1 MTRAAPRGRT
11 APRRADREVEGGLVV
26 GVDIGATKVVAGL
39 VNRRG
44 RLEAESDRVV
54 HRNDGPRGVLASVL
68 AAVAELGSRGE
79 RPSAVGVA
87 VAAQVDA
94 ETGVVLYAPNL
105 RWRNVPLGPWLSRAL
120 ALPVTLENDVR
131 AATWGEWRHGRFAQ
145 ERNLAC
151 LYIGT
156 GVGGGFVVDGRLL
169 SGACHAAGEV
179 GHITLVAGG
188 RKCSCPHRGC
198 LEAYVGG
205 WAVGARAR
213 EAARAEPRLGAPL
226 VARAGGLN
234 RVNASTVTALARS
247 KDPLS
252 VRLMGETGAWL
263 GAGAVSIVN
272 AFNPGVLLLGGGLVE
287 GYPDLIPEV
296 RRAIARG
303 AQPPAARAVRV
314 ARVHLGPMS
323 PVIGAAA
330 RARDRPTARAEGR
343 A

>member
-1 MTRAAPRGRT
+1 M
-11 APRRADREVEGGLVV
+11 
-26 GVDIGATKVVAGL
+26 VAGL
-39 VNRRG
+39 VDARG

-68 AAVAELGSRGE
+68 AAVAELEPDGG

-87 VAAQVDA
+87 VAAQVDPG
-94 ETGVVLYAPNL
+94 TGVVLYAPNL
-105 RWRNVPLGPWLSRAL
+105 RWRNVPLGPWLARAL

-131 AATWGEWRHGRFAQ
+131 AATWGEWRHGRFAR
-145 ERNLAC
+145 EGNLAC

-156 GVGGGFVVDGRLL
+156 GVGGGFVVDGGLL
-169 SGACHAAGEV
+169 GGACHAAGEV

-213 EAARAEPRLGAPL
+213 EAVRADRRLGAAL
-226 VARAGGLN
+226 VERAGGLH
-234 RVNASTVTALARS
+234 RVTASTVTALARS

-252 VRLMGETGAWL
+252 VRLMEETADWL

-272 AFNPGVLLLGGGLVE
+272 AFNPAVLLLGGGLVE
-287 GYPDLIPEV
+287 GYPALIPRV
-296 RRAIARG
+296 RRAVARG
-303 AQPPAARAVRV
+303 AQPPAARVVRV

-330 RARDRPTARAEGR
+330 RARDRGAAGPRGR
-343 A
+343 T